1 MVIHQCNICFCEFG
15 KKSTLINHQNKK
27 NPCKL
32 KEENKIQLNP
42 EINKIHPNSSKIN
55 PNSSKMDENTVTN
68 LINKTDDNYSDNISS
83 DNISNISKKSD
94 DNCCDYC
101 GKKFSNNANLKKHV
115 KFNCKVKKLDEE
127 KKENIFNI
135 LLEKEK
141 FEKELILKKFE
152 EFQNKMEIILI
163 NNENLQKTN
172 KFLQK
177 KLNKFEDKLEE
188 QNKKYD
194 NKMKQIIN
202 KNINK
207 NSNNTN
213 NYTQNNIIIPS
224 DKLVE
229 FGKEDLTKIDL
240 KDLFQ
245 IIKDPRLTGTTIF
258 IEMLKLIHF
267 NPKLPQFQNVYLTDK
282 NREKFMTWNGKKW
295 GLNADCLQK
304 ILSQFEDWKLLNED
318 DIEEAGKTGNYKKVV
333 DKFIKFFDKC
343 FFDDNDENKED
354 IKRNENF
361 RESIE
366 ELIKEFLY
374 NNRNIPIDNFEK
386 IRNDLLI
393 NN

>member
-1 MVIHQCNICFCEFG
+1 MNKFMCCKCNKEFS
-15 KKSTLINHQNKK
+15 KKQHLDNHENKK
-27 NPCKL
+27 NPCKP
-32 KEENKIQLNP
+32 KAEFKT
-42 EINKIHPNSSKIN
+42 EISPNFTKIHQITPKNEEIGVISKLDNFISEDSSK
-55 PNSSKMDENTVTN
+55 SCCFC
-68 LINKTDDNYSDNISS
+68 NKSFVNDFTLKRHLDNR
-83 DNISNISKKSD
+83 
-94 DNCCDYC
+94 
-101 GKKFSNNANLKKHV
+101 
-115 KFNCKVKKLDEE
+115 CKVKKLDEE

-141 FEKELILKKFE
+141 IEKEMILTKLD
-152 EFQNKMEIILI
+152 EFQNKMGIILI
-163 NNENLQKTN
+163 NNENLQKNNENLQKNYENLQKNNENLQKTN

-202 KNINK
+202 KNINNK

-224 DKLVE
+224 DKLTE

-245 IIKDPRLTGTTIF
+245 IIQNPRLTGTSIF

-295 GLNADCLQK
+295 GLNADCINK

-318 DIEEAGKTGNYKKVV
+318 DIEEAGKTGNYKRVV
-333 DKFIKFFDKC
+333 EKFIKFFDKC

-374 NNRNIPIDNFEK
+374 NNRNTPIDNFEK
-386 IRNDLLI
+386 IRNELMMT
-393 NN
+393 N

>member
-1 MVIHQCNICFCEFG
+1 
-15 KKSTLINHQNKK
+15 
-27 NPCKL
+27 L
-32 KEENKIQLNP
+32 KER
-42 EINKIHPNSSKIN
+42 
-55 PNSSKMDENTVTN
+55 
-68 LINKTDDNYSDNISS
+68 
-83 DNISNISKKSD
+83 
-94 DNCCDYC
+94 
-101 GKKFSNNANLKKHV
+101 
-115 KFNCKVKKLDEE
+115 CKVKKLDEE

-135 LLEKEK
+135 LLEKERM
-141 FEKELILKKFE
+141 EKELVLKKLE
-152 EFQNKMEIILI
+152 EFQQERMEKELVLKKL
-163 NNENLQKTN
+163 EEFQKDVHSLKKTN
-172 KFLQK
+172 KLLQ
-177 KLNKFEDKLEE
+177 NKIEE

-224 DKLVE
+224 DKLTE
-229 FGKEDLTKIDL
+229 FGKEDLSKIDVNE
-240 KDLFQ
+240 LFK

-295 GLNADCLQK
+295 GLNTDCINK

-333 DKFIKFFDKC
+333 EKFIKFFDKC

-354 IKRNENF
+354 IKRNEIF
-361 RESIE
+361 RENIE

-393 NN
+393 TN

>member
-1 MVIHQCNICFCEFG
+1 MNKFICCKCNKEFS
-15 KKSTLINHQNKK
+15 KKQHLDNHENKK
-27 NPCKL
+27 NPCKA
-32 KEENKIQLNP
+32 KAEENLTIPPKSSKN
-42 EINKIHPNSSKIN
+42 HPKSSKIIQI
-55 PNSSKMDENTVTN
+55 SSNMDENTVT
-68 LINKTDDNYSDNISS
+68 KTDESDIYGN
-83 DNISNISKKSD
+83 KH
-94 DNCCDYC
+94 DNCCTYC
-101 GKKFSNNANLKKHV
+101 SKKFSNNANLKKHI

-141 FEKELILKKFE
+141 MEKEMVLTKLE

-163 NNENLQKTN
+163 NNENLQKNNENLQKTN

-202 KNINK
+202 KNINNK

-224 DKLVE
+224 DKLTE

-245 IIKDPRLTGTTIF
+245 IIQNPRLTGTSIF

-295 GLNADCLQK
+295 GLNADCINK

-318 DIEEAGKTGNYKKVV
+318 DIEEAGKTGNYKRVV
-333 DKFIKFFDKC
+333 EKFIKFFDKC

-374 NNRNIPIDNFEK
+374 NNRNTPIDNFEK
-386 IRNDLLI
+386 IRNELMMT
-393 NN
+393 N

>member
-1 MVIHQCNICFCEFG
+1 MNKFMCCKCNKEFS
-15 KKSTLINHQNKK
+15 KKQHLDNHENKK
-27 NPCKL
+27 NPCKPKGEFNL
-32 KEENKIQLNP
+32 KNP
-42 EINKIHPNSSKIN
+42 LKSLIN
-55 PNSSKMDENTVTN
+55 PQNCLKNNDN
-68 LINKTDDNYSDNISS
+68 LQNFSCEYCNKDFNRKDNFNRHY
-83 DNISNISKKSD
+83 
-94 DNCCDYC
+94 
-101 GKKFSNNANLKKHV
+101 H
-115 KFNCKVKKLDEE
+115 NCKVKKLDEE

-141 FEKELILKKFE
+141 IEKEMILTKLD
-152 EFQNKMEIILI
+152 EFQNKMGIILI
-163 NNENLQKTN
+163 NNENLQKNNENLQKNYENLQKNNENLQKTN

-224 DKLVE
+224 DKLTE

-245 IIKDPRLTGTTIF
+245 IIQNPRLTGTSIF

-295 GLNADCLQK
+295 GLNADCINK

-318 DIEEAGKTGNYKKVV
+318 DIEEAGKTGNYKRVV
-333 DKFIKFFDKC
+333 EKFIKFFDKC

-374 NNRNIPIDNFEK
+374 NNRNTPIDNFEK
-386 IRNDLLI
+386 IRNELMMT
-393 NN
+393 N